1 MHRTLAKLLLE
12 QGDTTRAADALERL
26 MFVDPYTVEDHAQLA
41 ALYDRLNDVTVQ
53 LDRLTTKLNQGQ
65 GTMGLLMQDQK
76 LYDNMNKTVTELHDL
91 VADIRK
97 DPKKFLSAKI
107 SIF

>member
-1 MHRTLAKLLLE
+1 MVR
-12 QGDTTRAADALERL
+12 DS
-26 MFVDPYTVEDHAQLA
+26 MVPV
-41 ALYDRLNDVTVQ
+41 
-53 LDRLTTKLNQGQ
+53 
-65 GTMGLLMQDQK
+65 MGRLMQDRQ
-76 LYDNMNKTVTELHDL
+76 LYDNINKTVTELHDL